1 MTSASC
7 CSGQLCNQF
16 TVPSVKCSTI
26 SRCWIIL
33 PVLFY
38 ILLFLLNPLLKSS
51 AQYSTKGL
59 GQECKL
65 NFIVAADTFLFDR
78 ILYRLL
84 PRAEIGTKQ
93 PAFPLRILVAVVDFV
108 AGIPYLLHFT
118 LPFVYSAWLMVKKR
132 ESITFY
138 QFLLAFGLTCSVGV
152 LVQYAL
158 PTPPPWMIPPAKVEL
173 SSSATPTFIP
183 LPPEGN
189 FCRIDRILGFALF
202 KKLYAQNSL
211 VCGAFPSLHTAWP
224 TVLLF
229 TKPWIG
235 RWFCW
240 MHVGLIAFAAMWSL
254 HHWVLDIVFGFG
266 IGWICCKASKALI
279 LATFPQPAAE
289 KSVTAAVAGTIE
301 E

>member
-189 FCRIDRILGFALF
+189 FCRIDRILGFANCNDLI
-202 KKLYAQNSL
+202 KIK
-211 VCGAFPSLHTAWP
+211 HTYLTTP
-224 TVLLF
+224 ML
-229 TKPWIG
+229 IG
-235 RWFCW
+235 RIED
-240 MHVGLIAFAAMWSL
+240 HRTISHLICQL
-254 HHWVLDIVFGFG
+254 HCCLCFFHHYLHLIQCDIFHGV
-266 IGWICCKASKALI
+266 KYPNLALNQRI
-279 LATFPQPAAE
+279 HIACHRSCLAHHFTQTKFPQI
-289 KSVTAAVAGTIE
+289 SQ
-301 E
+301 